1 MPIRHPYDGR
11 ASEHA
16 AADVQEAQAMA
27 PEGHSLSD
35 AYHRP
40 SASSSQ
46 ADGAQCSQLV
56 LPLAKSPRK
65 VVS

>member
-1 MPIRHPYDGR
+1 
-11 ASEHA
+11 
-16 AADVQEAQAMA
+16 MA

-40 SASSSQ
+40 SASSSH
-46 ADGAQCSQLV
+46 ANGAQCSKF
-56 LPLAKSPRK
+56 LPLAESPRT